1 MRFAKTSTLLS
12 ILFCFAFCLPAL
24 AQTRAGEANGTVTDA
39 SGAVVPD
46 AAVTLTNTA
55 TNIQDHTTTNGSGVF
70 RFVNVAPG
78 TYTLKVEKSG
88 FKSDQTNF
96 QVAVNQAVTQNMTLN
111 VGNAET
117 TVEVTAQAPVL
128 DSTSSSLG
136 AVIEEKTVQNLP
148 LNGRNFT
155 QLLTLTPGVT
165 PVSTS
170 QNKSI
175 GGVEGNVGLPGSQFA
190 DPSFY
195 GQFNRSKLYFFDGI
209 INTNIRGPTY
219 IVIPDPDIVRE
230 FKVTGQD
237 SQAEVGGAMGGV
249 VNMVSTSGTNKF
261 HGSAFEYVRNNF
273 FDARDEFKDLD
284 ANGNP
289 KGAAPFHQNQF
300 GATFGGPII
309 HDRTFFSFGYAGWR
323 YSKPDQS
330 TFYVPTAAELSG
342 DFSATSASG
351 NSNTIFNPFTTQTT
365 GKNARDPFYCNAAG
379 PLPLIPGTKTQL
391 PLGTGSTNLPAGVRT
406 CNILPPALINPAMQA
421 FFKAYSA
428 TPNYNN
434 PADPQHNF
442 IQNRPAL
449 NNADEYSIRV
459 DHRFSERDNVF
470 FRYTQENN
478 YVFTPIGEQGST
490 SGGSPGRNY
499 GGDYVH
505 TFGPTLILDIR
516 GGYAGRPGVDS
527 SQQNTNTAGLAP
539 LSQAGFADIQKYAG
553 MLVTM
558 SSPWNNSGGS
568 SSYGVRGPAIRL
580 NPTRSFTPSITWL
593 KGNHNIKAGFWY
605 IDASR
610 VQRNTFQT
618 WGFSG
623 TQTSNPANTSNTG
636 LALASALLA
645 IPDGGSGQLPS
656 RQGGE
661 VDFSYASWAGYLQD
675 EWKVSR
681 NITLTAGLRYDYLTQ
696 PQTNDGRLWN
706 SFDLKNQL
714 WIVGAKT
721 LPGLCSVVK
730 QAPCIPD
737 GVDLTTGVYSPKNDF
752 RLDPHFNNVVAAG
765 KSFFAPPPV
774 KDNWGPRLGL
784 AWQIHPKTVIRT
796 GAGLYWDSLAA
807 RSQYAQN
814 DLEAEVWP
822 DAIAFNAGT
831 INSNSQTAGGNVQFL
846 SDLQGHFPVTLPPTS
861 PWGIGGFSDDPRYK
875 DPYSI
880 QYHVEVEQELSPSS
894 VFSISYVGSRDG
906 RLPYNGKAN
915 AASVASPPN
924 TCASSDTA
932 CNAAYK
938 ASVDKFRAVPW
949 AGINNYSMSVG
960 TSHYNGLL
968 TRYQHRFSGSLSTLI
983 SYTFSKSIDTTSG
996 YFGVEN
1002 GPGGGSVVENFW
1014 DRNLSRGISGFDVTH
1029 FLSWANVYELP
1040 AGRGKRFFQSGPLS
1054 WILGNWETESI
1065 LQARSGAPYTLQ
1077 VSGDIAN
1084 IQGSSPSGPGTYGR
1098 PNIISDPFVAGPV
1111 MSNPDP
1117 LCHFTTAQIVP
1128 AGQPGAGKAGSA
1140 PLSVGNST
1148 NYYNPCAFT
1157 QPIGSFGDLG
1167 RDVYRGPAI
1176 FNTDFSLTKRV
1187 PVAEGKML
1195 ELHFQ
1200 FFNVFNVQ
1208 NWAPPS
1214 AVQINSSGTTI
1225 NPKAGQ
1231 ITALEAGTTPR
1242 EMQFGIHFRF

>member
-1 MRFAKTSTLLS
+1 MQFAKKSTLLS
-12 ILFCFAFCLPAL
+12 MLFCFAFCLPAL

-39 SGAVVPD
+39 SGAVVPG

-330 TFYVPTAAELSG
+330 TFYVPTAAELNG
-342 DFSATSASG
+342 DFSSTSASG
-351 NSNTIFNPFTTQTT
+351 NSNTIFNPFTTASASPN
-365 GKNARDPFYCNAAG
+365 GRSPFMCDAAG
-379 PLPLIPGTKTQL
+379 NPLPANAQGIQPNGTPCNKIPQG
-391 PLGTGSTNLPAGVRT
+391 
-406 CNILPPALINPAMQA
+406 LINPAMQA
-421 FFKAYSA
+421 FFKAYGA
-428 TPNYNN
+428 TPNYSN

-442 IQNRPAL
+442 IQNRPSI
-449 NNADEYSIRV
+449 NNSDEYSIRV
-459 DHRFSERDNVF
+459 DHRFTERDNVF
-470 FRYTQENN
+470 FRYTQQNN
-478 YVFTPIGEQGST
+478 DTFTPIGEQAST

-499 GGDYVH
+499 GADYVH
-505 TFGPTLILDIR
+505 MFGPTLILDVR

-527 SQQNTNTAGLAP
+527 SQQNTHTAGLGP
-539 LSQAGFADIQKYAG
+539 MTQAGFADIQKYSG
-553 MLVTM
+553 MMVDLGNKT
-558 SSPWNNSGGS
+558 PWDNGGNRDF
-568 SSYGVRGPAIRL
+568 GIRGPALRE
-580 NPTRSFTPSITWL
+580 NPTRSLTPSITWL

-610 VQRNTFQT
+610 VQKNTFQT
-618 WGFSG
+618 WVFSG

-636 LALASALLA
+636 LSLASALLG
-645 IPDGGSGQLPS
+645 IPDSGSGQLPS

-661 VDFSYASWAGYLQD
+661 VDFSYASYAGYLQD
-675 EWKVSR
+675 EWKMAR
-681 NITLTAGLRYDYLTQ
+681 NVTITAGLRYDYLTQ
-696 PQTNDGRLWN
+696 PHTNDGRLWN
-706 SFDLKNQL
+706 SFDLQNQL

-721 LPGLCSVVK
+721 LPGLCSAVG

-737 GVDLTTGVYSPKNDF
+737 AFQT
-752 RLDPHFNNVVAAG
+752 DPHFNNVVAAG
-765 KSFFAPPPV
+765 KSFFAPPPI

-822 DAIAFNAGT
+822 DAIAFATPT
-831 INSNSQTAGGNVQFL
+831 INSSSQTAGGNVQFL
-846 SDLQGHFPVTLPPTS
+846 NSLQGHFPVTLPPTS

-880 QYHVEVEQELSPSS
+880 QYHVEVQQELSPSS

-915 AASVASPPN
+915 AARAASPPN
-924 TCASSDTA
+924 TCAKNDAA
-932 CNAAYK
+932 CNKKYK
-938 ASVDKFRAVPW
+938 DNIDLLRPVPW

-968 TRYQHRFSGSLSTLI
+968 TRYQHRFSGGLSTLI

-1002 GPGGGSVVENFW
+1002 GPGGGSVVESFW
-1014 DRNLSRGISGFDVTH
+1014 DRSLARGVSGFDVTH

-1084 IQGSSPSGPGTYGR
+1084 LQGNSPSGPGTYGR

-1128 AGQPGAGKAGSA
+1128 AGQPGAGKSGSA

-1157 QPIGSFGDLG
+1157 QPIGSFGNLG

-1176 FNTDFSLTKRV
+1176 FNTDFSLTKQI
-1187 PVAEGKML
+1187 PVAEGKTL

-1200 FFNVFNVQ
+1200 FFNLFNVQ

-1231 ITALEAGTTPR
+1231 ITALETGTTPR
-1242 EMQFGIHFRF
+1242 EMQFGLHFRF